1 MSQRVICYNCSNNIL
16 LTERH
21 ISKTGKPCCEKCSEQ
36 CSTCTEWF
44 FFAVTVSLNGITCC
58 KSCANK

>member
-1 MSQRVICYNCSNNIL
+1 MSKYVPCLNCSNNIL
-16 LTERH
+16 VTERH

-36 CSTCTEWF
+36 CSKCKEWF
-44 FFAVTVSLNGITCC
+44 FFIDTVSLNKVAYC